1 MTKIEE
7 MGGQHINE
15 IMRDNEIQ
23 EMGSS
28 HINEIMR
35 DNEIHQVIVYQKKK
49 IHQLIENSFIYDGKE
64 EDRKKIKSY
73 RNIRSI

>member
-49 IHQLIENSFIYDGKE
+49 
-64 EDRKKIKSY
+64 KS
-73 RNIRSI
+73 ISL